1 MAEILFSSWGGE
13 VVDNR
18 GKKPQEYETASK
30 VSLPEYFQRNEEIK
44 ALIGWYGI
52 VLRTSEVN
60 IVDLCRSYM
69 EAIQEKSCGKCFLCR
84 IGTKIIADI
93 LGRMCRGKGRQADLE
108 ILARLAESISESSK
122 CNIGQSGPL
131 PLCHALEYFADDFA
145 LAANGGAAIPA
156 GTYRSKLT
164 APCMDA
170 CPIHLDIPTYVE
182 CIKEGKFQE
191 SLDVIRERLPL
202 PGVVGRVCVR
212 PCEEHCRR
220 TNLDEPISIK
230 FLKRFVS
237 DYELGKNKEPHY
249 LVEAAEKTGSVAI
262 VGAGPAGVTCAY
274 HLARKGHQVTI
285 YEKLGEP
292 GGMSAVGIP
301 DYRLPRHI
309 LRGEVEQ
316 VQKLGVTIH
325 YGTQVGKDIKLSQ
338 LEADN
343 DAVFIAHGAHLSSA
357 MRVEGENDGYEGFIT
372 GVKYLLDINSGV
384 DPYPE
389 GKKVVV
395 VGGGNVAIDCVR
407 CSFRVNKPDVNLVYR
422 RTRNEMPAD
431 EVEIHDAEEEKVTFH
446 YLTQPI
452 KVIAEKGKVVGLRCI
467 KMQLGEPDESGRR
480 RPEPVEDSE
489 FIIDCDIVVPAIGQT
504 IDLSMLEG
512 IDKVETTRW
521 NTIVVNEFT
530 KQTENPKIFCAGDCQ
545 TSPGALITACAGGRT
560 AAINIDKLINGLT
573 LEAAE
578 DDYFD
583 KLFDAVKV
591 YDPAENIGFLG
602 GRSRYQLEMLP
613 PDTRKW
619 TFDEVE
625 KGFSPQEAMAEAD
638 RCLRCYRVATI
649 AVTEAMS

>member
-18 GKKPQEYETASK
+18 GRGPQEYETVNK
-30 VSLPEYFQRNEEIK
+30 VSLPEYFQQNEEIK

-60 IVDLCRSYM
+60 IVDLCRTYM
-69 EAIQEKSCGKCFLCR
+69 EAVQRESCGKCFLCR
-84 IGTKIIADI
+84 IGTKVIADT
-93 LGRMCRGKGRQADLE
+93 LGRMCCGKGRQEDLE

-131 PLCHALEYFADDFA
+131 PLRHALAYFADDFA
-145 LAANGGAAIPA
+145 QAASGGAAIPA
-156 GTYRSKLT
+156 GNYRSKLT

-182 CIKEGKFQE
+182 CIKDGKFQE

-220 TNLDEPISIK
+220 MNLDEPISIK
-230 FLKRFVS
+230 FLKRFVA
-237 DYELGKNKEPHY
+237 DYELKRKKEPHY
-249 LVEAAEKTGSVAI
+249 LVEPAEKTGSVAI
-262 VGAGPAGVTCAY
+262 VGAGPAGITCAY
-274 HLARKGHQVTI
+274 HLARRGHQVTI
-285 YEKLGEP
+285 YERLGEP

-325 YGTQVGKDIKLSQ
+325 YDTEVGKDIKLSQ
-338 LEADN
+338 LETDN
-343 DAVFIAHGAHLSSA
+343 DAVFIAHGAHLSSS
-357 MRVEGENDGYEGFIT
+357 MRVEGENEGYKGFIP
-372 GVKYLLDINSGV
+372 GVQYLLDINSGI

-431 EVEIHDAEEEKVTFH
+431 EVEIHDAEEEKVNFH

-452 KVIAEKGKVVGLRCI
+452 KVVAEKGKVVGLQCI

-480 RPEPVEDSE
+480 RPEPVKGSE

-504 IDLSMLEG
+504 IDLSVLEG
-512 IDKVETTRW
+512 VDNVETTRR

-530 KQTENPKIFCAGDCQ
+530 KQTENPRIFCAGDCQ
-545 TSPGALITACAGGRT
+545 TAPGALIAACAGGRT
-560 AAINIDKLINGLT
+560 AAINIDKLINGLP
-573 LEAAE
+573 LVAVE

-613 PDTRKW
+613 ADTRKW

-649 AVTEAMS
+649 AVAEKS